1 MVKGMKNMIGSSYS
15 IKVPGKL
22 MIAGEYA
29 VLEPGHKAIVVAV
42 DRYIRAHI
50 KVSQENILSLPQLGL
65 EDIKWSVKNGKVE
78 FSVADPR
85 LSFIQNSITVVSQFL
100 KEKSIGVKRFHLKI
114 ESQLNEPVTG
124 KKYGLG
130 SSAAIVVAVVS
141 AILSI
146 HSFHNEKYELDEIF
160 KLSVIAHFKSQG
172 SGSGADIAAAL
183 YGGWLQYSAFSGQ
196 WLLSQLKEGTK
207 ITDLIARQWSYLFV
221 DKLSPPDQLILA
233 VAWTKEAAS
242 TKFMIKRISDFR
254 KEDPASYNEFLRESA
269 IFVDALIES
278 FKAGNI
284 DEAIK
289 NLKLNRKALLK
300 LGEKAGLEIETEEL
314 KKLASIAEAFGS
326 GKQSG
331 AGGGDCG
338 IAFIK
343 NPEQIEDLYR
353 AWELEGIIPLNLKV
367 SKKGLSIE
375 EVCED

>member
-29 VLEPGHKAIVVAV
+29 VLEPGNKAIVVAV

-207 ITDLIARQWSYLFV
+207 
-221 DKLSPPDQLILA
+221 
-233 VAWTKEAAS
+233 EAAS